1 MKNLLSSCQL
11 DNISGDKKL
20 NFVKKIYWILICLI
34 NYFLSFVIK
43 KDSRI
48 KIEKFNGNN
57 QKFVNKNESPARV
70 LSDIFWASFQ
80 WKKNKKIL
88 KRNYEILEVGCGD
101 GKYGKLLKKIIGR
114 DFKSYLG
121 IDIKKRER
129 WDNSG
134 KNLKFIKSDCY
145 NIKKYLIKKNLIIT
159 QSALEHFKYDLKFF
173 NILKNNL
180 SKTEKII
187 QIHLIPSYSCLF
199 TYFWHGYRHYN
210 LNSISK
216 ITKIFDKN
224 CQFKLFSLGS
234 AELNFFHFFNITLKK
249 NNNPKLRNKKKNYF
263 KKMHKLILKS
273 FRRKNNIPSF
283 YALVIF
289 HNFKKEL

>member
-1 MKNLLSSCQL
+1 MWRRK
-11 DNISGDKKL
+11 
-20 NFVKKIYWILICLI
+20 VWKIT
-34 NYFLSFVIK
+34 
-43 KDSRI
+43 
-48 KIEKFNGNN
+48 
-57 QKFVNKNESPARV
+57 
-70 LSDIFWASFQ
+70 
-80 WKKNKKIL
+80 
-88 KRNYEILEVGCGD
+88 
-101 GKYGKLLKKIIGR
+101 KKIIGR
-114 DFKSYLG
+114 NFKSYLG

-210 LNSISK
+210 LN
-216 ITKIFDKN
+216 
-224 CQFKLFSLGS
+224 
-234 AELNFFHFFNITLKK
+234 
-249 NNNPKLRNKKKNYF
+249 
-263 KKMHKLILKS
+263 
-273 FRRKNNIPSF
+273 
-283 YALVIF
+283 
-289 HNFKKEL
+289 

>member
-101 GKYGKLLKKIIGR
+101 GKYGKLLKK
-114 DFKSYLG
+114 
-121 IDIKKRER
+121 
-129 WDNSG
+129 
-134 KNLKFIKSDCY
+134 
-145 NIKKYLIKKNLIIT
+145 
-159 QSALEHFKYDLKFF
+159 
-173 NILKNNL
+173 
-180 SKTEKII
+180 
-187 QIHLIPSYSCLF
+187 
-199 TYFWHGYRHYN
+199 
-210 LNSISK
+210 
-216 ITKIFDKN
+216 
-224 CQFKLFSLGS
+224 
-234 AELNFFHFFNITLKK
+234 
-249 NNNPKLRNKKKNYF
+249 
-263 KKMHKLILKS
+263 
-273 FRRKNNIPSF
+273 
-283 YALVIF
+283 
-289 HNFKKEL
+289 